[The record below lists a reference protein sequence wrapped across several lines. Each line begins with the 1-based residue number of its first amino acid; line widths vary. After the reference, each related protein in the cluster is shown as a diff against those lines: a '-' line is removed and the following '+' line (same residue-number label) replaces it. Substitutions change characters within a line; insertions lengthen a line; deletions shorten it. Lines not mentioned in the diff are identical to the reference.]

1 MNPSTLATSFDPI
14 FVALSFLISAV
25 GAFVAL
31 TAATRISDSRRTI
44 NYFNLL
50 AAGLAL
56 GGIGIWAMHFM
67 GMLALRVSMGV
78 GYAVGETLL
87 SLLIAVAATAYALFT
102 VATHP
107 RSIRHVLVGGVV
119 LGLAVCAMH
128 YLGMYG
134 MRFGGYFEWSAGLV
148 AASIAIAW
156 VAATAAL
163 AIMSMV
169 RSVGARMAASLV
181 MATAVCAM
189 HYTGMAAA
197 GFVCTV
203 ANPLATQAGPGIVPS
218 FDLPVLVCI
227 VALGSAFV
235 ISVDQFFQRVEV
247 RRQSRTE
254 LRTSRS

>member
-1 MNPSTLATSFDPI
+1 M
-14 FVALSFLISAV
+14 ISAV

-31 TAATRISDSRRTI
+31 TAAGRIAAAHERI
-44 NYFNLL
+44 NRINLL

-56 GGIGIWAMHFM
+56 GGIGIWSMHFI
-67 GMLALRVSMGV
+67 GMLALRIPLGIA
-78 GYAVGETLL
+78 YAVVETVV
-87 SLLIAVAATAYALFT
+87 SLVIAVAATAYALFT
-102 VATHP
+102 VARHP
-107 RSIRHVLVGGVV
+107 GSVRHVLAGGAV

-134 MRFGGYFEWSAGLV
+134 MRFGGHFEWNGALV
-148 AASIAIAW
+148 AASVGIAW

-163 AIMSMV
+163 AIMSVV
-169 RSVGARMAASLV
+169 RNVPARVAASLV

-203 ANPLATQAGPGIVPS
+203 PNPLAMPGGTGVVSS
-218 FDLPVLVCI
+218 FDLPVLVTI

-235 ISVDQFFQRVEV
+235 ISVDQFFQRVNGA
-247 RRQSRTE
+247 RT
-254 LRTSRS
+254 LRTARAMR